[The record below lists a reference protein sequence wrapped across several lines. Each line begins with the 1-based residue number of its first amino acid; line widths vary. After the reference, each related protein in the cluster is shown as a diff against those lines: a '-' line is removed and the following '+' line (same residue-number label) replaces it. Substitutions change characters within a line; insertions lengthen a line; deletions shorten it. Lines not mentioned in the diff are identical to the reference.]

1 MWSSEWQLWVVSGP
15 QRLYQLNGRFWVQSG
30 HPAGIFSNRKLN
42 VRFRQIAVVQLIR
55 KIWNRTAAFGQTR
68 SFKRSEK
75 RCGEGQKTARS
86 RRNKLSLRLARPDR
100 RCAVR
105 RFRWPQLPHSICIIS
120 YQFSA
125 HFSLK
130 PTVSGLSWP
139 IRTSIS
145 LDRYQLHST

>member
-15 QRLYQLNGRFWVQSG
+15 QRLYQLNGRSWVQSG

-42 VRFRQIAVVQLIR
+42 VRFREIAVVQLIR

-86 RRNKLSLRLARPDR
+86 RRNKLSLKLARPDR

-105 RFRWPQLPHSICIIS
+105 RFRWDRGPKTWLYDRWPQRIRSCS
-120 YQFSA
+120 RRR
-125 HFSLK
+125 
-130 PTVSGLSWP
+130 LSCHCP
-139 IRTSIS
+139 EAGIDAGTA
-145 LDRYQLHST
+145 